1 MPRTQTYD
9 IGDER
14 DRLQQER
21 AETADRVIE
30 LEERLT
36 EFDDVPDDLNRE
48 YRQAL
53 QEGHQTD
60 RFLSGLAWA
69 ADPDEGPAIDEITL
83 KALTAGNERWVTG
96 RTQALAD
103 QLADKWG
110 TDADEVDGGRVLH
123 AAAVGIAECPRFD
136 GDPTPEERVDI
147 VRGWHPSFVRWV
159 ADRVDDLSTPE
170 VQGKNFGELLK
181 ARRSDERP
189 DSSGDGS
196 S

>member
-9 IGDER
+9 ISDER

-36 EFDDVPDDLNRE
+36 EFEDVPDDLNRE

-69 ADPDEGPAIDEITL
+69 VDPDEGPAIDEITL

-159 ADRVDDLSTPE
+159 TDRVDDLSTPE
-170 VQGKNFGELLK
+170 VDGKNFGELLK